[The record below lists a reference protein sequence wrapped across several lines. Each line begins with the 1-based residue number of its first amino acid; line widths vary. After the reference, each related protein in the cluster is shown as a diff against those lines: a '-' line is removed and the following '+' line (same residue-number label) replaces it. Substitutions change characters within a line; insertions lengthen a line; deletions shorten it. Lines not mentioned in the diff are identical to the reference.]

1 MAQNE
6 GSAGNSSK
14 PPAEFSTSDFE
25 SGYAEAA
32 EKVGRFN
39 LAIFGKT
46 GVGKSTLLNAIFGE
60 DVARTGVGR
69 PVTQDSQLYLHR
81 SGTLGVYDTRG
92 VEIGVD
98 SAGVLADLR
107 RIIESSRNRAEE
119 DQIHVAWYCVRSSDS
134 RFEDTEAA
142 FIRELSRLGL
152 PVMLVLTQVGK
163 RGDAYN
169 PEHLELGS
177 HIQSLGLP
185 IFRSGI
191 YAINALPDPWL
202 GNEVHGL
209 IDLLEATYAAA
220 PDGVEAAIDAAQ
232 TIEIERKRKRAAL
245 QISAAVTAA
254 AAAGAV
260 PIPFSDAA
268 VLVPIQTSMMG
279 AIAIT
284 YKVRPDVSVA
294 TSLAVTGVASQA
306 GRSAAA
312 GLIKM
317 IPGAGT
323 VVGGAINASI
333 AASFTYAMGM
343 AWREV
348 CEKMSRG
355 DFGEGGS
362 LDSNAMKQVFLSEF
376 KMWGLRRFRQ
386 QGKQ

>member
-1 MAQNE
+1 MARFEDPANQNSE
-6 GSAGNSSK
+6 
-14 PPAEFSTSDFE
+14 PFTELSTSDFE

-32 EKVGRFN
+32 AKVGRFN

-69 PVTQDSQLYLHR
+69 PVTQNSQLYLHR
-81 SGTLGVYDTRG
+81 SGTLGIYDTRG

-107 RIIESSRNRAEE
+107 QIVESSRNRAEE

-142 FIRELSRLGL
+142 FIRELDRLGL
-152 PVMLVLTQVGK
+152 PVMLILTQVGK
-163 RGDAYN
+163 RGDDYN
-169 PEHLELGS
+169 PEHVELGT
-177 HIQSLGLP
+177 HIQSLRLP
-185 IFRSGI
+185 IFKSEI
-191 YAINALPDPWL
+191 YAINAVPDPWL
-202 GNEVHGL
+202 GSEVHGL
-209 IDLLEATYAAA
+209 ADLLKATYAAA
-220 PDGVEAAIDAAQ
+220 PEAVEAAIDAAQ
-232 TIEIERKRKRAAL
+232 TIEIERKRNRAAL

-294 TSLAVTGVASQA
+294 TSLAVTSIASQA

-317 IPGAGT
+317 IPGAGS

-348 CEKMSRG
+348 CEKMANG
-355 DFGEGGS
+355 DFGESGT
-362 LDSNAMKQVFLSEF
+362 LDSSAIKQVFLAEF
-376 KMWGLRRFRQ
+376 KTRGLRRLRSQ
-386 QGKQ
+386 DKQ

>member
-1 MAQNE
+1 MAQIENPPGE
-6 GSAGNSSK
+6 SSK
-14 PPAEFSTSDFE
+14 PLAEFATSDFE

-32 EKVGRFN
+32 AEVGRFN

-107 RIIESSRNRAEE
+107 RTVESSRNRAEE
-119 DQIHVAWYCVRSSDS
+119 DQIHVAWYCVRAADS

-142 FIRELSRLGL
+142 FIRELDRLGL

-163 RGDAYN
+163 RGEIYN
-169 PEHLELGS
+169 PEHVELGI
-177 HIQSLGLP
+177 HIQALGLP
-185 IFRSGI
+185 IFRSGV
-191 YAINALPDPWL
+191 YHINALPDPWL
-202 GNEVHGL
+202 DNDVHGL
-209 IDLLEATYAAA
+209 HDLLEATYAAA

-232 TIEIERKRKRAAL
+232 TIEIERKRKRAGR
-245 QISAAVTAA
+245 QVSAAVAA
-254 AAAGAV
+254 AATAGAV

-294 TSLAVTGVASQA
+294 ASLAVTGVASQA
-306 GRSAAA
+306 GRSAAG

-317 IPGAGT
+317 IPGAGS
-323 VVGGAINASI
+323 VIGGTINASI
-333 AASFTYAMGM
+333 AAAFTYAMGM

-348 CEKMSRG
+348 CEKMARG
-355 DFGEGGS
+355 EFGEGGS
-362 LDSNAMKQVFLSEF
+362 LDNAAIKQVFLTEF
-376 KMWGLRRFRQ
+376 KQWGLRRLRNT
-386 QGKQ
+386 GKQ